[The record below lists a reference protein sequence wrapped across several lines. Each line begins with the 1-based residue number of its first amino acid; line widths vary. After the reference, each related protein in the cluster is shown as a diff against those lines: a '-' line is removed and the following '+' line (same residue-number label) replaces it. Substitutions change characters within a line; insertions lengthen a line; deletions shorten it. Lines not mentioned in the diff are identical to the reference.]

1 MKHLKF
7 ILLAMLFTLL
17 GMVVSAVIMKYAVP
31 GAMIK
36 TLHSP
41 YGFDK
46 TVRLIKENIK
56 RQKGWSVTAEI
67 DQGKAIREGSNHDI
81 RRYTIIK
88 FCNAEFSGGMLAS
101 PDRRHFGVMMPV
113 SVAVFEQDDGSVRIS
128 LINGALISKLF
139 GGEYEHILNH
149 VKLDVEAIFSFMH
162 LRFSVL

>member
-17 GMVVSAVIMKYAVP
+17 GMVLAAVIMKYAVP
-31 GAMIK
+31 QAMIK
-36 TLHSP
+36 TLQSP
-41 YGFDK
+41 YDFDK
-46 TVRLIKENIK
+46 TVYLVKDNIN

-67 DQGKAIREGSNHDI
+67 DQAKAIRDGSNHDI

-88 FCNAEFSGGMLAS
+88 FCNAEFSGSMLESA
-101 PDRRHFGVMMPV
+101 DRRHFGVMMPV
-113 SVAVFEQDDGSVRIS
+113 SVAVFEQNDGRVYIS
-128 LINGALISKLF
+128 LVNGALISKLF

-149 VKLDVEAIFSFMH
+149 VKLDVEEIFSFMH